1 MRQIIRL
8 ALISFISIIPNISI
22 SAKAMDSTTKN
33 NPARHQ
39 TIKIAMAQIIC
50 IDGDLSGNLVRITNA
65 LDDATQKQADI
76 IVFPES
82 SLLGWI
88 NPEAFQRATP
98 IPGRES
104 EIICELAR
112 KYKIHIC
119 IGLDEKD
126 GDKLYDSAILVDD
139 NGKILIKHRKIN
151 VLPDLMTP
159 PYSVGEGVQTV
170 QTRFGTIG
178 VMICADS
185 FSDNL
190 LEIMQKKKPHLLLI
204 PYGWAAPESEWPE
217 HGEELLNVVKKAALK
232 ANCPVIGTN
241 LIGQVSHG
249 PWAGQIYGGQSV
261 AFDPGT
267 HQLLIGKDRDKDLLI
282 ISIDL
287 SKIVKENIGKIFEIK

>member
-1 MRQIIRL
+1 MRQIIKL
-8 ALISFISIIPNISI
+8 AFISIISNIAI
-22 SAKAMDSTTKN
+22 SAMATDSATKN
-33 NPARHQ
+33 NPVGRQ

-65 LDDATQKQADI
+65 LEEAAQKQADI

-190 LEIMQKKKPHLLLI
+190 LENMKEKKPDLLLI
-204 PYGWAAPESEWPE
+204 PYGWAAPENEWPD
-217 HGEELLNVVKKAALK
+217 HGKELLKVVMKAAAK
-232 ANCPVIGTN
+232 VNCPVIGTN

-261 AFDPGT
+261 AFNPET
-267 HQLLIGKDRDKDLLI
+267 NQLFIGKDRDKDLI
-282 ISIDL
+282 IFSIDL
-287 SKIVKENIGKIFEIK
+287 NN

>member
-1 MRQIIRL
+1 MSQIIKL
-8 ALISFISIIPNISI
+8 AFISIISNFAI
-22 SAKAMDSTTKN
+22 SAIAMDSTTKN
-33 NPARHQ
+33 NPVGRQ

-65 LDDATQKQADI
+65 LEEAAQKQADI

-190 LEIMQKKKPHLLLI
+190 LEIMQKKKPDLLLI
-204 PYGWAAPESEWPE
+204 PYGWAAPENEWPD
-217 HGEELLNVVKKAALK
+217 HGKELLKVVMKAATK
-232 ANCPVIGTN
+232 VNCPVIGTN

-249 PWAGQIYGGQSV
+249 PWTGQIYGGQSV
-261 AFDPGT
+261 AFDPGKDI
-267 HQLLIGKDRDKDLLI
+267 LMVGKDRERDI
-282 ISIDL
+282 VIT
-287 SKIVKENIGKIFEIK
+287 KIEVHN